1 MFRLQAG
8 KSNVVVCVL
17 DGARTSSYRTPNY
30 STRVIPAVL
39 NEYNSNG
46 RSNGR
51 SLQGPGDASGWDVQL
66 NVLQHGSCLA
76 VQRRVLARSG
86 TGVEAQLFGT

>member
-1 MFRLQAG
+1 MNTIVMG
-8 KSNVVVCVL
+8 GVCKGL
-17 DGARTSSYRTPNY
+17 EM
-30 STRVIPAVL
+30 L
-39 NEYNSNG
+39 
-46 RSNGR
+46 
-51 SLQGPGDASGWDVQL
+51 WDVQL